1 MSKVTSKLQ
10 VTVPKELAD
19 RYGIRPGSEIDWV
32 PAGDTL
38 RVIPAAAAAPA
49 VDLAERSRLFD
60 AATARQKKRQAR
72 VAVGH
77 PKDRG
82 WKREELYRRGVPR

>member
-10 VTVPKELAD
+10 VTVPKEIAD
-19 RYGIRPGSEIDWV
+19 RYGIRPGSEIGWV

-38 RVIPAAAAAPA
+38 RVIPEASAAP

-60 AATARQKKRQAR
+60 AATARQKKRQGR
-72 VAVGH
+72 VTSQHAKG
-77 PKDRG
+77 RG
-82 WKREELYRRGVPR
+82 WTREELYRRGLPR